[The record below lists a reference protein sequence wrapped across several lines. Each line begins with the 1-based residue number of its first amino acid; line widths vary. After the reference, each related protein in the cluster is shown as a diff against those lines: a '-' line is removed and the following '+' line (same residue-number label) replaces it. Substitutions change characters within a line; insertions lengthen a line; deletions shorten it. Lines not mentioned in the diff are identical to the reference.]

1 MGNKMSISKTSPASQ
16 IENEKLL
23 PLPVTVLGLGLL
35 LTASEGERMASL
47 RTVSDLDFFV
57 ALTAFVC
64 LLLLALLYRIH
75 VGGTGRLTALI
86 CCVGLLMSAAL
97 FSSFES
103 SPFMDS
109 PVVLFISHVATS
121 ICAGILLFFWV
132 QALYPLGPKT
142 MVIIYAMSI
151 ITLAVI
157 SSLIAALDNRLAQAV
172 VSISPLLSTL
182 LLLYFCKQRET
193 CPRSDSDATIR
204 HTSKRRL
211 DTVFALNSIDSTKAQ
226 SLDSTRDNQ
235 EGNDRKAVR
244 NFALSI
250 LIPLCCYS
258 LIFGSIHNKWITLQD
273 GSITSLMIHLGTEL
287 GSALGGLVILMLAF
301 FFWSERALEQYKM
314 VLLPLVILALWL
326 SSFVA
331 TTWVFTY
338 LIVLN
343 ISHKMVFLLL
353 MLCPF
358 MVGAKQLPLLAWC
371 MAYLSDFFGKL
382 LGALVLPLPV
392 PYINVIAPLIALL
405 AIFASSIALPLLS
418 KDASLSSS
426 LSKTKPQEEN
436 QRESVHRFRKAVLEL
451 GKENRLTERET
462 EVVALL
468 ARGRTAR
475 HIADSLIISEKT
487 AKTHLR
493 NIYAKLGIHTQ
504 QELLTMIEKSIDSQ
518 KYENNQM

>member
-1 MGNKMSISKTSPASQ
+1 MS
-16 IENEKLL
+16 
-23 PLPVTVLGLGLL
+23 V
-35 LTASEGERMASL
+35 
-47 RTVSDLDFFV
+47 
-57 ALTAFVC
+57 
-64 LLLLALLYRIH
+64 
-75 VGGTGRLTALI
+75 
-86 CCVGLLMSAAL
+86 AL
-97 FSSFES
+97 FSAFES
-103 SPFMDS
+103 SPFMDG

-121 ICAGILLFFWV
+121 ICSGILLFLWV
-132 QALYPLGPKT
+132 QTLYPLGPKT
-142 MVIIYAMSI
+142 MVIIYALST

-157 SSLIAALDNRLAQAV
+157 SSLIAALDSRLAQAV

-182 LLLYFCKQRET
+182 LLIYFFRQRET
-193 CPRSDSDATIR
+193 HLHSDPDTTVE
-204 HTSKRRL
+204 HTSQGRL
-211 DTVFALNSIDSTKAQ
+211 DSTFTMDPVDKAEVQ
-226 SLDSTRDNQ
+226 SLDSPENNQ
-235 EGNDRKAVR
+235 EGSGRKTAR

-258 LIFGSIHNKWITLQD
+258 LIFGSIHNKWVTLQD
-273 GSITSLMIHLGTEL
+273 GSVTSLMIHLGTEL
-287 GSALGGLVILMLAF
+287 GSALAGLIILMLAF

-358 MVGAKQLPLLAWC
+358 MVGVKQSPLLAWC
-371 MAYLSDFFGKL
+371 MAYLADFFGKL

-392 PYINVIAPLIALL
+392 LYIDVIAPLIALL
-405 AIFASSIALPLLS
+405 VIFASAIAIPLLS

-426 LSKTKPQEEN
+426 LSKTKPQEVN
-436 QRESVHRFRKAVLEL
+436 RKESVHRFRKAVLEL
-451 GKENRLTERET
+451 GTENRLTEREI

-468 ARGRTAR
+468 ARGRTAK
-475 HIADSLIISEKT
+475 HIADSLVISEKT

-493 NIYAKLGIHTQ
+493 NIYVKLGIHTQ
-504 QELLTMIEKSIDSQ
+504 QDLLTMIEESIDSQ
-518 KYENNQM
+518 KYENGQM